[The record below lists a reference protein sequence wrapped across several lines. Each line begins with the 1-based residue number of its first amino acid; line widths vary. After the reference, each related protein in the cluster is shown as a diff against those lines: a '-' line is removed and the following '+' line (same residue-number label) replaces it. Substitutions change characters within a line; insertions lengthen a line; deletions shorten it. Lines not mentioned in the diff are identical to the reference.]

1 MQILRDVHRWGQRTV
16 YSVQLTR
23 DKRLLL
29 NSWLCS
35 TDWFCVSVWHRHGVF
50 PAQSALSIT
59 GGFYHSTDDPP
70 QSARSGCHLLI
81 VVRFPPAIIILKNSL
96 RSATPFQGSQG
107 GFAARV
113 ARLATPTNSK
123 VFGLQSPMGYPPIH
137 PSLLLITYAHTSG
150 RCRAGQEA
158 IVLVQSMKRHWQALL
173 PLKIQLYR

>member
-16 YSVQLTR
+16 YSVQLSFI
-23 DKRLLL
+23 KEVLP

-35 TDWFCVSVWHRHGVF
+35 TGWFWVSAWHRHGVF
-50 PAQSALSIT
+50 PAPSAVTLAFTIHRTSLLT
-59 GGFYHSTDDPP
+59 YKPLRPHYVRPP
-70 QSARSGCHLLI
+70 FKMMIA
-81 VVRFPPAIIILKNSL
+81 PAIIILKDSL
-96 RSATPFQGSQG
+96 RSATPFQGSKG

-150 RCRAGQEA
+150 RCRAG
-158 IVLVQSMKRHWQALL
+158 
-173 PLKIQLYR
+173 

>member
-1 MQILRDVHRWGQRTV
+1 MQILRDVHRWEQRTV
-16 YSVQLTR
+16 YSVQLSCI
-23 DKRLLL
+23 KEVLLD
-29 NSWLCS
+29 SWLCS

-96 RSATPFQGSQG
+96 RSATPFQGRKG

-113 ARLATPTNSK
+113 ARLATPTRLSWLIIYEQPTAMRLLASPGGK
-123 VFGLQSPMGYPPIH
+123 LDFLTIGTSEPIGKKAWWGAATAKSFGFLG
-137 PSLLLITYAHTSG
+137 
-150 RCRAGQEA
+150 
-158 IVLVQSMKRHWQALL
+158 
-173 PLKIQLYR
+173 

>member
-1 MQILRDVHRWGQRTV
+1 M
-16 YSVQLTR
+16 
-23 DKRLLL
+23 
-29 NSWLCS
+29 
-35 TDWFCVSVWHRHGVF
+35 F
-50 PAQSALSIT
+50 T
-59 GGFYHSTDDPP
+59 GGGSGQFILFNYPASRKCCRIVDFVQRIDFGCPSDIDMAFSRHKALGAYPEAFTIQRMIS

-81 VVRFPPAIIILKNSL
+81 VVRFPPAIIILKDSL
-96 RSATPFQGSQG
+96 RSATPFQGRKG

-123 VFGLQSPMGYPPIH
+123 VFGVQSPMGYPPIH

-158 IVLVQSMKRHWQALL
+158 IILVQSMKRHWQALL